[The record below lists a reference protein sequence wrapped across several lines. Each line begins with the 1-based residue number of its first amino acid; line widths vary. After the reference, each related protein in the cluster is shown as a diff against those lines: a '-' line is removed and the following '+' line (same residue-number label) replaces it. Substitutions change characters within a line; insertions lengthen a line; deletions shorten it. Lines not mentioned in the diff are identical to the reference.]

1 MDVRQP
7 SRACARRTSA
17 KAPLLAALI
26 VPLLGAAVPTSAQD
40 DEPKTVEDVREYF
53 ATLPPARALAVAV
66 DTRRSFAWGVGYEQ
80 KSEAGAERIAL
91 ERCAEAARRRG
102 ISAPCELVPEE
113 KTGPAAQATA
123 PDDPLGF
130 LAAAQQ
136 AGRSR
141 PSRTVRIAIRA
152 ANLCATVDFSHIEV
166 DARRGIF
173 DRDREPPVLLYA
185 GDRVYPL
192 DVDLREGGIE
202 VQIDFQTPRL
212 HLGVPSAYLFL
223 PMPLHRRRGQTL
235 HLEHV
240 ARALAYIAKPC
251 GGEKSSE

>member
-1 MDVRQP
+1 M
-7 SRACARRTSA
+7 
-17 KAPLLAALI
+17 LI
-26 VPLLGAAVPTSAQD
+26 VPLLGTAVPTTAQD

-53 ATLPPARALAVAV
+53 ATLPPARALALAV
-66 DTRRSFAWGVGYEQ
+66 DTQRSFAWGVGYEQ
-80 KSEAGAERIAL
+80 ESEAEAERIAL
-91 ERCAEAARRRG
+91 EQCAQAARRRG
-102 ISAPCELVPEE
+102 IRAPCGLVPEE
-113 KTGPAAQATA
+113 KTSPAAQSRM

-136 AGRSR
+136 AGSGR
-141 PSRTVRIAIRA
+141 PTRTVRTAIRV

-173 DRDREPPVLLYA
+173 DREHDPPVLLYA
-185 GDRVYPL
+185 GDRLYPL

-251 GGEKSSE
+251 DGEKSSE